1 MSTRS
6 RIAIKLEDKILS
18 IYCHFDGYP
27 EGVGNTLK
35 EHYQDPAKIQ
45 SLMVLGNL
53 SALRPEIGEK
63 QDFNDYASQNNEW
76 CLAYGRDR
84 GESDTEARMFMTPE
98 RLVAYTKKSDQ
109 EFLYLYDNG
118 WKYLDIYQTEKSGWQ
133 TL

>member
-6 RIAIKLEDKILS
+6 RIAIKTEGKILS
-18 IYCHFDGYP
+18 VYCHHDGYP

-35 EHYQDPAKIQ
+35 EHYQDPAKIL
-45 SLMVLGNL
+45 SLMDLGNL
-53 SALRPEIGEK
+53 SSLGPEIGEK
-63 QDFNDYASQNNEW
+63 QDFDKFLTHNPEW

-84 GESDTEARMFMTPE
+84 GERDTKARIFMTPQ
-98 RLVAYTKKSDQ
+98 RLVAYTTASDQ

-118 WKYLDIYQTEKSGWQ
+118 WKYLDIYQVEKSGWQ

>member
-27 EGVGNTLK
+27 EGVGKTLK

-45 SLMVLGNL
+45 SLMDLGNL

-63 QDFNDYASQNNEW
+63 QDFNDYATQNKEW

-98 RLVAYTKKSDQ
+98 RLVSYTKNSDQ
-109 EFLYLYDNG
+109 EYLYLYDNG
-118 WKYLDIYQTEKSGWQ
+118 WKYLDIYQAEKSGWQ

>member
-6 RIAIKLEDKILS
+6 RIAIKTEGKILS
-18 IYCHFDGYP
+18 VYCHHDGYP

-35 EHYQDPAKIQ
+35 EHYQDPAKIL
-45 SLMVLGNL
+45 SLMDLGNL
-53 SALRPEIGEK
+53 SSLGPQIGER
-63 QDFNDYASQNNEW
+63 QDFNNFLTHNREW

-84 GESDTEARMFMTPE
+84 GEKDTEARIFMTPQ
-98 RLVAYTKKSDQ
+98 RLVAYTTASDQ

-118 WKYLDIYQTEKSGWQ
+118 WKYLDIYQAEKSGWQ